1 MKTLYLSIIFVTM
14 LMILFSSLL
23 TQVKGDVPMI
33 VHYQLSQIAASRNN
47 VYATYQENG
56 ENSVHPN
63 VFFRMS
69 QDGGTIFGNILQL
82 NNLDHMGANPLV
94 AASGDNV
101 YVAWMDQKDYQS
113 PSQVLLVKSTDGGN
127 TFSSPVSLSNNTE
140 NSGVQQLLASG
151 NNVYVLM
158 IDELK
163 GNTDVRLS
171 FRASHNNGTTFE
183 NPTTLLEDTQTRG
196 SVTISLSA
204 DGKIIYAVGEDS
216 KNCPIATTSCDY
228 QIFLKKSTDF
238 GMSFGDPVIV
248 KRVGE
253 EVPYLQMSNS
263 QNNVYL
269 VWGENSTI
277 INFVHSNDGGT
288 TFSMPV
294 NLSKNNTLGESTD
307 PRIASDTNN
316 VYVTWENNAYN
327 HPSGL
332 YFARSTD
339 SGNTFSTPTNLTGDI
354 VHVFS
359 DMISS
364 NNSVYI
370 TWMNRTTDKWD
381 VFFTK
386 SNDTGTTFDKIHN
399 LTGQI
404 KSSFN
409 VPQVVSDENN
419 VYIAFGTWYPG
430 NDILL
435 VKSNNNGNSFANMV
449 NLNHYGTVTS
459 PRDLIHIK
467 LPLQQY
473 RSGLFAK
480 DTSCNPYLTLIFKAE
495 DGTPACVNSDSV
507 EKLVQRGW
515 AMTSEDPEITH
526 MNLQVFGSYG
536 GLEGN
541 FLKGNLNSVA
551 GPISNGNVTI
561 SINGTMMGTARTDP
575 GGCFQFNKWDQKKIS
590 KQIDAFAE
598 LDKTRFSHVP
608 AILEFNV
615 SYLGDQNHNP
625 ASSTSYSYLYLYAVP
640 LAPSKYDTSVLPQE
654 INITKSFGVAQI
666 QVSVKPTFKDSE
678 VTHMKLYLD
687 GLPCGMDHY
696 EIKRISDN
704 DTASLAHP
712 AIFNF
717 TMYPGGYTPLGKYFV
732 LISQNP
738 NSIGG
743 SDLDVGGFIINIL
756 QGN

>member
-1 MKTLYLSIIFVTM
+1 MKFMRHSVIFVIV
-14 LMILFSSLL
+14 LLFSFSLL
-23 TQVKGDVPMI
+23 VPVKGDVPMI
-33 VHYQLSQIAASRNN
+33 VHYQLSQIATAHNN
-47 VYATYQENG
+47 VFATYQENG
-56 ENSVHPN
+56 EYSVHPN

-69 QDGGTIFGNILQL
+69 QDGGITFDNILQL
-82 NNLDHMGANPLV
+82 NDPDHMGANPLV
-94 AASGDNV
+94 ASSSNNV

-113 PSQVLLVKSTDGGN
+113 PTRVLLVKSTDGGD
-127 TFSSPVSLSNNTE
+127 TFSSPVILSNNTE

-163 GNTDVRLS
+163 GDTVARIS
-171 FRASHNNGTTFE
+171 FRASHDNGTTFE
-183 NPTTLLEDTQTRG
+183 NQITLLDDTQTRG
-196 SVTISLSA
+196 SVTISLSE
-204 DGKIIYAVGEDS
+204 DGKAIYAAGEDS
-216 KNCPIATTSCDY
+216 KNCPIDATSCNY

-248 KRVGE
+248 KNMSE
-253 EVPYLQMSNS
+253 EVPYLQISNS
-263 QNNVYL
+263 KNNVYL

-277 INFVHSNDGGT
+277 INFVHSNDAGT
-288 TFSMPV
+288 TFSRPV

-307 PRIASDTNN
+307 PRIASDENN
-316 VYVTWENNAYN
+316 VYVDWENNAYN

-332 YFARSTD
+332 YFTRSID
-339 SGNTFSTPTNLTGDI
+339 GGNTFSTPTNLTGDI

-359 DMISS
+359 DMVSS
-364 NNSVYI
+364 NKSVYI

-386 SNDTGTTFDKIHN
+386 SNDAGTTFDNIHN

-404 KSSFN
+404 RSSFN
-409 VPQVVSDENN
+409 VPQVVSDKNN
-419 VYIAFGTWYPG
+419 VYVAFGTWYPG
-430 NDILL
+430 NDIFL
-435 VKSNNNGNSFANMV
+435 VKSSSNGSSFDNII

-480 DTSCNPYLTLIFKAE
+480 DTSCNPYLTLIFKAK
-495 DGTPACVNSDSV
+495 DGTPACVEPDSV

-515 AMTSEDPEITH
+515 AMTSENTQITH
-526 MNLQVFGSYG
+526 MNLQVFGSYN

-541 FLKGNLNSVA
+541 FLKGYLNAVS
-551 GPISNGNVTI
+551 GPISNGSVTV
-561 SINGTMMGTARTDP
+561 SVNGTMMGTAITDP
-575 GGCFQFNKWDQKKIS
+575 GGCFQFNKWDQEKIS

-608 AILEFNV
+608 AILQFDVN
-615 SYLGDQNHNP
+615 YLGDENHNP

-640 LAPSKYDTSVLPQE
+640 LAPSKYDTSILSQE
-654 INITKSFGVAQI
+654 INVTKSFGVAQI
-666 QVSVKPTFKDSE
+666 QVSVKPIFKDSE
-678 VTHMKLYLD
+678 VSHMKLYLG
-687 GLPCGMDHY
+687 GLPFGRCYY
-696 EIKRISDN
+696 EIKRISNN
-704 DTASLAHP
+704 DTASLTHP

-717 TMYPGGYTPLGKYFV
+717 TMHLGGYTPLGKYFV
-732 LISQNP
+732 LVSQNP

-743 SDLDVGGFIINIL
+743 SDLDVGGFILNIL